1 MLNNLDRLFP
11 QYIDRFDIK
20 EVKVLFDQTRR
31 HKYAKVLL
39 AKLELKLR
47 CLYFNMVQPSDVEK
61 MVNDVYSVLPELDQ
75 VQFVIRNLNE
85 IFPPDP
91 KEVNKEL
98 VYNNTITLKAKFDE
112 EREEILNNL
121 IKVLMGIY
129 DGVPQEKVSKFAHD
143 LSPFIKKNNYMRKII
158 SQATVYFTE
167 DFEKLKPV
175 NIRNKLMK
183 DMKSTLEPE
192 Y

>member
-1 MLNNLDRLFP
+1 MK
-11 QYIDRFDIK
+11 QK
-20 EVKVLFDQTRR
+20 FDQTRR

-47 CLYFNMVQPSDVEK
+47 CLYFNMVEPADVEK
-61 MVNDVYSVLPELDQ
+61 IVNQVYSVLPELDQ

-85 IFPPDP
+85 IFPQDP
-91 KEVNKEL
+91 KEVNTDMI
-98 VYNNTITLKAKFDE
+98 YNNTITLKAKVDK
-112 EREEILNNL
+112 EREEILKLL
-121 IKVLMGIY
+121 IKALMGIY
-129 DGVPQEKVSKFAHD
+129 DGIPQEKICKFAND
-143 LSPFIKKNNYMRKII
+143 LSPYIKKNDYMRKIV
-158 SQATVYFTE
+158 SQATVYFKE